1 MKDYLHG
8 FQVITG
14 ANVRWVRK
22 IWEFFDDFQWAWEKA
37 GIRDFVD
44 AGLSVKSAEKLF
56 FERGKIVL
64 EREIEN
70 LYSKKISLVSCFEKS
85 YPEMLRDIEDRP
97 FLLYV
102 LGDYEKV
109 FQRRM
114 ISIVGS
120 RMPSEYGR
128 EMTYVLSEKIL
139 DGGAVPVSGL
149 AYGVDG
155 FVHQACVDREVATVA
170 VLGGGVDF
178 ISPASHGFLAQ
189 SILDNDGVIMSE
201 YPPGFVSMKHHFLQR
216 NRIIAGLSEA
226 TIITEARIRSG
237 ALSTANHALRYGRKV
252 YVLGGD
258 ITRPQGKGGL
268 ELLVEKR
275 AVPIFSIEQFLE
287 DLKLKKSEVFELSF
301 FEEQVYQCF
310 GKRSLSFEELVVRVP
325 IQIHELQTGLA
336 LLEIKGLILRETN
349 GSFRKK

>member
-37 GIRDFVD
+37 GVRDFVD

-139 DGGAVPVSGL
+139 DGGVFRRVAQAATAGQL
-149 AYGVDG
+149 ERGQDGHAYVFGVDWG
-155 FVHQACVDREVATVA
+155 K
-170 VLGGGVDF
+170 
-178 ISPASHGFLAQ
+178 S
-189 SILDNDGVIMSE
+189 NDCI
-201 YPPGFVSMKHHFLQR
+201 Y
-216 NRIIAGLSEA
+216 N
-226 TIITEARIRSG
+226 
-237 ALSTANHALRYGRKV
+237 LRY
-252 YVLGGD
+252 
-258 ITRPQGKGGL
+258 
-268 ELLVEKR
+268 
-275 AVPIFSIEQFLE
+275 
-287 DLKLKKSEVFELSF
+287 SEEGNM
-301 FEEQVYQCF
+301 E
-310 GKRSLSFEELVVRVP
+310 
-325 IQIHELQTGLA
+325 
-336 LLEIKGLILRETN
+336 
-349 GSFRKK
+349 